1 MKTLFAIL
9 PCYNEAENIGKLID
23 EWNKQRDRLKKQKY
37 DLKIIGIDDCS
48 TDDTQKQIL
57 SKKNEFDNVDIIIH
71 EENKGLSGGLNSAI
85 HYFNKKGNDGDLL
98 VLMDGDNTHN
108 PKYVHG
114 MLGLLKDEKNCI
126 IASRYRKGANIV
138 GLAKSREMM
147 SEFAKVYYKVTLNIP
162 NVRDYT
168 CGYRMYTYNLIDNL
182 LKKFGDNPIKEKSF
196 ACMME
201 LLYKVYLSGGKFDE
215 VGFELRYDNKCGE
228 SKMNVLKTVR
238 RSLTTAIKLK
248 LKYNVSSI
256 ITAVALIL
264 FTILL
269 SLGTNYSP
277 MRNQFLAHDC
287 SIFSYVAYAMQK
299 GRVLYSGVWEN
310 KGPLLYFIYYFGLSM
325 HKTFGIYLLELIS
338 ILISVLFSYKTIKI
352 ITDKKIYSLIG
363 VLYAFSIWTVT
374 YEYGTIS
381 EHFALPLLC
390 AGVFMFTKYMFR
402 DKKASNKF
410 ITLFGILTGLIA
422 LLRLNLLSIFL
433 ALFITIGITLLI
445 NKSYKDILRW
455 ILFGLLGFVISLI
468 PSLVYLIINGALMDC
483 LNSAYLNILNGFNT
497 GSLTE
502 RLFAIIQ
509 MIKISNISGVV
520 YLAIG
525 FALILFPILCFRKKT
540 KKEIKLYNVSIVL
553 ALLLNL
559 YANSISG
566 AIHMHYFLTFIPII
580 VMLVGSFISLF
591 DRIQILN
598 IFKYMLITTFVLISI
613 CKSYLLYCKY
623 YLEAPAVPFVQTQID
638 NFINNN
644 SHDDDLVQLIGG
656 GTESVGANFRTERLS
671 ASKYSYLPLWGSF
684 TEDRKKIMTNEL
696 VEEVKENVPKL
707 IFISNESKGEFDSLI
722 EDKKEW
728 NDFLSEN
735 YSIDVVSVNTYI
747 IYIKM

>member
-352 ITDKKIYSLIG
+352 ITDK
-363 VLYAFSIWTVT
+363 T
-374 YEYGTIS
+374 
-381 EHFALPLLC
+381 
-390 AGVFMFTKYMFR
+390 
-402 DKKASNKF
+402 
-410 ITLFGILTGLIA
+410 
-422 LLRLNLLSIFL
+422 
-433 ALFITIGITLLI
+433 ITI
-445 NKSYKDILRW
+445 K
-455 ILFGLLGFVISLI
+455 
-468 PSLVYLIINGALMDC
+468 
-483 LNSAYLNILNGFNT
+483 
-497 GSLTE
+497 
-502 RLFAIIQ
+502 
-509 MIKISNISGVV
+509 
-520 YLAIG
+520 
-525 FALILFPILCFRKKT
+525 
-540 KKEIKLYNVSIVL
+540 
-553 ALLLNL
+553 
-559 YANSISG
+559 
-566 AIHMHYFLTFIPII
+566 
-580 VMLVGSFISLF
+580 
-591 DRIQILN
+591 
-598 IFKYMLITTFVLISI
+598 
-613 CKSYLLYCKY
+613 
-623 YLEAPAVPFVQTQID
+623 
-638 NFINNN
+638 
-644 SHDDDLVQLIGG
+644 
-656 GTESVGANFRTERLS
+656 
-671 ASKYSYLPLWGSF
+671 
-684 TEDRKKIMTNEL
+684 
-696 VEEVKENVPKL
+696 
-707 IFISNESKGEFDSLI
+707 
-722 EDKKEW
+722 
-728 NDFLSEN
+728 
-735 YSIDVVSVNTYI
+735 
-747 IYIKM
+747 